1 VTSDCLLL
9 SLPQGIDRQ
18 RLGGWRHQLFDLG
31 EGEEQGYHR
40 SGRPPGK
47 WAEPETMTL
56 RGRPEESS
64 VWYRTEFSHPG
75 WAERTLLRFD
85 GAFTAANV
93 WLNGKLLGSHYGFP
107 GHFGFDISSYLE
119 TSNVVAVCVQAS
131 DVGGQLQGPLVD
143 LKDDDGKRWWPLGL
157 VDRVWLEQVGSV
169 VLQSVDVTWRLHPGT
184 AEANLKT
191 VVHNLDARDMDAVV
205 AWQLIAPENDTAQ
218 VGWRRS
224 VQLTGGESKTLE
236 TTVSVDRPQLWWPW
250 TLGQQHLYDLMARVE
265 IDGRRSTATGRQFGI
280 RQIDLEPTVGGMAWT
295 INGRRHF
302 PRGAVLPALPAGD
315 SGDPIGAWR
324 LAGLD
329 LAVSR
334 GQLPTERTAASADAA
349 GVLLVVDPPV
359 FVIGQGDERAHR
371 HHQREAISL
380 VASHASAAVLV
391 QRTGAGLHESLPNAA
406 ASGEPYTLT
415 GTDRAEVESVRRAKY
430 DPQTAL
436 VLKGL
441 PDLEEAGGFLAA
453 TAALLEWHELIDR
466 EALKLRFHVV
476 NDELSVHGRAVVRW
490 RLKAVEAS
498 GWLPF
503 VRDRGG
509 DIRVAIPGPE
519 QEPNVYEEEVGL
531 PRGRGP
537 LRIEV
542 GLEQEGEM
550 LSYLEYEVDL
560 G

>member
-1 VTSDCLLL
+1 
-9 SLPQGIDRQ
+9 
-18 RLGGWRHQLFDLG
+18 
-31 EGEEQGYHR
+31 
-40 SGRPPGK
+40 
-47 WAEPETMTL
+47 MTL

-119 TSNVVAVCVQAS
+119 TSNVVAVCVQAP
-131 DVGGQLQGPLVD
+131 DEVGQLQGPLAD
-143 LKDDDGKRWWPLGL
+143 LTDDDDKRWWPLGL

-315 SGDPIGAWR
+315 SSDPIGAWR

-334 GQLPTERTAASADAA
+334 GQLPSERTAASADAA

-441 PDLEEAGGFLAA
+441 PDIEEAGGFLAA

-466 EALKLRFHVV
+466 DALKLRFHVV

-537 LRIEV
+537 LLIEV

>member
-1 VTSDCLLL
+1 MV
-9 SLPQGIDRQ
+9 
-18 RLGGWRHQLFDLG
+18 
-31 EGEEQGYHR
+31 E
-40 SGRPPGK
+40 
-47 WAEPETMTL
+47 
-56 RGRPEESS
+56 
-64 VWYRTEFSHPG
+64 
-75 WAERTLLRFD
+75 
-85 GAFTAANV
+85 
-93 WLNGKLLGSHYGFP
+93 
-107 GHFGFDISSYLE
+107 
-119 TSNVVAVCVQAS
+119 
-131 DVGGQLQGPLVD
+131 
-143 LKDDDGKRWWPLGL
+143 
-157 VDRVWLEQVGSV
+157 
-169 VLQSVDVTWRLHPGT
+169 SVDVTWRLQPGT
-184 AEANLKT
+184 AEARLKT

-205 AWQLIAPENDTAQ
+205 GWQLMAPENDTPQ
-218 VGWRRS
+218 VRWRRP
-224 VQLTGGESKTLE
+224 VHLTGGQSKTLE

-250 TLGQQHLYDLMARVE
+250 TLGPQNLYDLMAQIE
-265 IDGRRSTATGRQFGI
+265 IGDRRSTATGRQFGI

-302 PRGAVLPALPAGD
+302 PRGAVLPALPPGD

-334 GQLPTERTAASADAA
+334 GQLPSERTAASADAA

-359 FVIGQGDERAHR
+359 FVPGQGDERAHR
-371 HHQREAISL
+371 HHQREAIAL

-415 GTDRAEVESVRRAKY
+415 GTGRAEVETARRAKY

-436 VLKGL
+436 VLKSL
-441 PDLEEAGGFLAA
+441 PDLDEAGGFLAA

-466 EALKLRFHVV
+466 EALKLSFHVV
-476 NDELSVHGRAVVRW
+476 NDELSVQGRAVVRW
-490 RLKAVEAS
+490 RLKVMESS

-509 DIRVAIPGPE
+509 DITVAIPGPE

-537 LRIEV
+537 LVIEV
-542 GLEQEGEM
+542 GLEKEGEM